1 MGVLRGLRVFHESF
15 KAKEVSSMGC
25 FMIFK
30 GVSRLFQGS
39 FNKTFKV
46 LKKVSC
52 CMAPIAASRAEGGL
66 VKVGFSKVRFIKL
79 VRFDSLS

>member
-1 MGVLRGLRVFHESF
+1 M
-15 KAKEVSSMGC
+15 KVSWKRKFQGC
-25 FMIFK
+25 LK
-30 GVSRLFQGS
+30 GVYRLFQGS

-66 VKVGFSKVRFIKL
+66 VKVGL
-79 VRFDSLS
+79 VRLDSLS